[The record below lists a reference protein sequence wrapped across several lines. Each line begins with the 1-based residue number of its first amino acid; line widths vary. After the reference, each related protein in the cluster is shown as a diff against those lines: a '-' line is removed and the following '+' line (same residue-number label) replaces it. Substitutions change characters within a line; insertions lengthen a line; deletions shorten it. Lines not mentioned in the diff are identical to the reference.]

1 MVPEG
6 YQKYLLKYLVIVT
19 ALWSFPQSISAASQP
34 HLLAAL
40 HVSVNHKQTCKCS
53 NDLWPSPTV
62 LKGTGRVDITW
73 VFWFG
78 CLVELITAVSLF
90 QLQMWF
96 VLKLTVYISRI
107 PKGWIVCCRVL
118 QLIKTGLRRCVFIDF
133 IIPCHGISHQDFF
146 CFWRYER
153 LWCAV
158 ATYSDF
164 SDPQT
169 SSTIIQ

>member
-19 ALWSFPQSISAASQP
+19 ALWSFSQSISAASQP

-96 VLKLTVYISRI
+96 VLKLTVYISRF
-107 PKGWIVCCRVL
+107 PKGGLCVIVFYSWF
-118 QLIKTGLRRCVFIDF
+118 KTGLRRCVFIVF
-133 IIPCHGISHQDFF
+133 HNSICHGISHQDFF
-146 CFWRYER
+146 FFGDTRAW
-153 LWCAV
+153 WAV
-158 ATYSDF
+158 ETYRDF
-164 SDPQT
+164 QT
-169 SSTIIQ
+169 PNILHHHP

>member
-1 MVPEG
+1 MPEG

-96 VLKLTVYISRI
+96 VLKLTVYISRF
-107 PKGWIVCCRVL
+107 PKGGLCVVVFYSWF
-118 QLIKTGLRRCVFIDF
+118 KTGLRCVFIIPSVMEYHIRIFFVFGDTRAWWALETYRDF
-133 IIPCHGISHQDFF
+133 
-146 CFWRYER
+146 
-153 LWCAV
+153 
-158 ATYSDF
+158 
-164 SDPQT
+164 QT
-169 SSTIIQ
+169 PNILHHHP